1 MKGITI
7 IDTEKPLWQLTVG
20 EFLELT
26 KSTIPEKVVEAYIPP
41 EGRNMEYGIA
51 GIARIFNCSMTTAN
65 RIKQSGKID
74 KAISQSGRKIAIDV
88 DLALSLFKNDNL

>member
-1 MKGITI
+1 MKGVII
-7 IDTEKPLWQLTVG
+7 IDPDKPLWQLTVG

-26 KSTIPEKVVEAYIPP
+26 KTSKSIAVDDAYIPP
-41 EGRNMEYGIA
+41 EIRKMEYGIA

-74 KAISQSGRKIAIDV
+74 KAISQSGRKIVIDV
-88 DLALSLFKNDNL
+88 DLALSLFRNDNL